1 MTDTP
6 KPQQG
11 TWTLT
16 APDGR
21 AWKADSPIACVR
33 NEQRERVPAAVA
45 LQRIMTVVAVDVC
58 ELCGEPMPLGEG
70 MFRYHGHSGPCP
82 APRAPVTT
90 PAVPVC
96 ARCLSPAHHV
106 SDCPE

>member
-21 AWKADSPIACVR
+21 TWQADSPIACVR
-33 NEQRERVPAAVA
+33 NEQRERVPAEVA
-45 LQRIMTVVAVDVC
+45 LQRIKAAVAEDLC
-58 ELCGEPMPLGEG
+58 ELCGEPMPPGEK
-70 MFRYHGHSGPCP
+70 MFRYHGLSGPCP
-82 APRAPVTT
+82 KPRGADQTSGPQ
-90 PAVPVC
+90 
-96 ARCLSPAHHV
+96 S
-106 SDCPE
+106 